1 MEQIRRHLEITQG
14 VEIAR
19 RYFAMN
25 AFDGL
30 LPILGILV
38 GGYLSMDTQDP
49 ALIYQTSLLAIL
61 ATSTA
66 MLVSGITSS
75 YLTEGAERKRD
86 IEELEGSMLASLKES
101 LISKASRT
109 TTVILSI
116 INGLSPFMTGLLT
129 ASPLILVTIGFGIE
143 ISFLIAV
150 LMGMAI
156 LFVLGTFL
164 GHVSRSNI
172 VIYGLKTLAAGVM
185 IVILTFVFSI
195 LLGT

>member
-61 ATSTA
+61 ATSSA

-116 INGLSPFMTGLLT
+116 INGLSPFLTGLLT

-143 ISFLIAV
+143 TSFLIAV

-185 IVILTFVFSI
+185 IVILTFVFSM